1 MPTGRLYQQFQRLA
15 QLLGSDE
22 REISLAEVADL
33 LCCTPRN
40 ARLLLRRMQ
49 DQGWLS
55 WSAEAGRGRRSRL
68 TLLDSQ
74 ESLTRRRLR
83 ELLSQGQLA
92 QAVRLAEDRLESAH
106 PAADRTARSG
116 HPRGAPRSCGC
127 LLPAAA
133 AVAAHRPD
141 APLRNSPEPPN
152 LQRPHPAK

>member
-15 QLLGSDE
+15 QQLGCDE

-55 WSAEAGRGRRSRL
+55 WTAEAGRGRRSRL

-83 ELLSQGQLA
+83 DLLLSLI
-92 QAVRLAEDRLESAH
+92 H
-106 PAADRTARSG
+106 I
-116 HPRGAPRSCGC
+116 
-127 LLPAAA
+127 
-133 AVAAHRPD
+133 
-141 APLRNSPEPPN
+141 
-152 LQRPHPAK
+152 